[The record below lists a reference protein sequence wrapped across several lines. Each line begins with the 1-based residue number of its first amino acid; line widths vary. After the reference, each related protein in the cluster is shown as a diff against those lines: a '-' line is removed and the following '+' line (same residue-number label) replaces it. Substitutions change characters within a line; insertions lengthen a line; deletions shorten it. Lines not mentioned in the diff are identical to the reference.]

1 MKRKITNNSDLL
13 KSLFKLQYAE
23 DKFSEVEIPYRTLCN
38 KELTLRQAQE
48 IGHKGYTKIVQKGIP
63 YVIINEMTEPL
74 INFEI
79 NDYV

>member
-38 KELTLRQAQE
+38 KKLTLRQAQE
-48 IGHKGYTKIVQKGIP
+48 ISHKGYT
-63 YVIINEMTEPL
+63 
-74 INFEI
+74 
-79 NDYV
+79 